1 LHLKPEAMGKSNYK
15 KLFIMLLLSFLL
27 MYAIMFLNVDDASH
41 IYINMTRFY
50 MTILMICVMAILM
63 VAMMPMMYANKRKNT
78 IIIISSVVLF
88 ILSFIGVHKQV
99 GIGDIQYMKGMIPHH
114 SIAIMTSQN
123 AYIKDARVRKL
134 ADGIIKTQKKE
145 IAEMKAMIDS
155 LKSTR

>member
-1 LHLKPEAMGKSNYK
+1 
-15 KLFIMLLLSFLL
+15 MLLLSFLL

-41 IYINMTRFY
+41 VYINMTRFY
-50 MTILMICVMAILM
+50 MSILMICAMAILM
-63 VAMMPMMYANKRKNT
+63 VAMMPMMYADKRKNT
-78 IIIISSVVLF
+78 IIIISSVILF

-99 GIGDIQYMKGMIPHH
+99 GISDIQYMKGMIPHH

-123 AYIKDARVRKL
+123 AHIKDARVRKL

-155 LKSTR
+155 LKSSK